1 MADVFT
7 DALRA
12 AFEKLSGIDPDLRDA
27 VYHPSSGDPV
37 ALRIHVRRE
46 QQLQPDG
53 FTAEVQALATTV
65 EAILEDLGKE
75 PERGETFETPGE
87 TFTVKGI
94 VSNDGKAVKVVVL

>member
-27 VYHPSSGDPV
+27 VYHPTAGDPV
-37 ALRIHVRRE
+37 SLKIHVRKE

-65 EAILEDLGKE
+65 EAILADLGKE
-75 PERGETFETPGE
+75 PERGEAFETDTE
-87 TFTVKGI
+87 TFTVKQ
-94 VSNDGKAVKVVVL
+94 VLSNDGKTVKVVVL